1 MLDLKQN
8 GNNKVNQKGTTMK
21 VRSVTKNKGNPI
33 ITLSPADTL
42 DQAVSLMMNHRIGS
56 ILIVDPDKLVGILSE
71 RDLLR
76 VLHQGL
82 DQSLVDITVK
92 AAMTPNPITC
102 DPDDSLEDAMTL
114 MVDNNIRHLPVLYNG
129 KLEGMLSITDIVE
142 KLLEKAKFE
151 NKLLKNYIQN
161 WPEDETEEAR

>member
-1 MLDLKQN
+1 
-8 GNNKVNQKGTTMK
+8 MK
-21 VRSVTKNKGNPI
+21 VRSVTKNKGKPV
-33 ITLSPADTL
+33 ITLLPTDTL
-42 DQAVSLMMNHRIGS
+42 DQAVSLMMDNRIGS
-56 ILIVDPDKLVGILSE
+56 ILIVDPDTLVGILSE

-82 DQSLVDITVK
+82 DQSLVNITVK

-102 DPDDSLEDAMTL
+102 DPDNSLEEAMMM
-114 MVDNNIRHLPVLYNG
+114 MVENNIRHLPVVYKG

-142 KLLEKAKFE
+142 ELLEKAKFE

-161 WPEDETEEAR
+161 WPEDETE

>member
-1 MLDLKQN
+1 
-8 GNNKVNQKGTTMK
+8 MK
-21 VRSVTKNKGNPI
+21 IRSVTKNKGKPV
-33 ITLSPADTL
+33 ITLSPTDTL
-42 DQAVSLMMNHRIGS
+42 DQAVSLMMDHRIGS
-56 ILIVDPDKLVGILSE
+56 ILIVDPDSLVGILSE

-82 DQSLVDITVK
+82 DQSLADITVK

-102 DPDDSLEDAMTL
+102 DPDNSLEEAMTM
-114 MVDNNIRHLPVLYNG
+114 MVDNNIRHLPVVYKG

-161 WPEDETEEAR
+161 WPEDETE